1 MTTKQLLSSN
11 SYIQY
16 PKFLGFYIG
25 VNESILLS
33 ALCDKDSWCEFNVEN
48 YDGWFYF
55 LREEIYL
62 ETGLT
67 ERQQRSA
74 ILKLEDLNIVG
85 TKRQGIPAKVYY
97 YINTDALEFVLNN
110 AYESYK
116 AHKTQMLQNVT
127 SCPNKTVT
135 TCTSENVISTINKNN
150 IKELNKSTGAGAP
163 SKNHSQIYKKKE
175 TLNDDLCSGKDIDEQ
190 TKVRKKES
198 KYDKCLV
205 EIDKRD
211 FSDEEKLLLR
221 EHIQWSFNSADPNRN
236 NEPRKYAKR
245 LDELL
250 KLKGNRLQIIQQSIE
265 KQWHCFYEY
274 KETSNTRTYETK
286 QDKIKIRDLE
296 EAKAAMKK
304 KDEEGVEVF

>member
-163 SKNHSQIYKKKE
+163 SKNHSQIYKKK
-175 TLNDDLCSGKDIDEQ
+175 
-190 TKVRKKES
+190 
-198 KYDKCLV
+198 
-205 EIDKRD
+205 
-211 FSDEEKLLLR
+211 
-221 EHIQWSFNSADPNRN
+221 
-236 NEPRKYAKR
+236 
-245 LDELL
+245 
-250 KLKGNRLQIIQQSIE
+250 
-265 KQWHCFYEY
+265 
-274 KETSNTRTYETK
+274 
-286 QDKIKIRDLE
+286 
-296 EAKAAMKK
+296 
-304 KDEEGVEVF
+304 

>member
-1 MTTKQLLSSN
+1 MRDTNYFTIQYWMVSKLKLKGVERDVYAIIYGFTQDNDTECKCSLNWMSELTGHTKKSVAEAINNLESANLIVRINSTSN
-11 SYIQY
+11 SDRRNSYKCNYDIIDN
-16 PKFLGFYIG
+16 LDG
-25 VNESILLS
+25 VERTP
-33 ALCDKDSWCEFNVEN
+33 SWCRENTLDGVEGTPHN
-48 YDGWFYF
+48 KDNK
-55 LREEIYL
+55 I
-62 ETGLT
+62 
-67 ERQQRSA
+67 
-74 ILKLEDLNIVG
+74 NI
-85 TKRQGIPAKVYY
+85 
-97 YINTDALEFVLNN
+97 
-110 AYESYK
+110 
-116 AHKTQMLQNVT
+116 
-127 SCPNKTVT
+127 
-135 TCTSENVISTINKNN
+135 
-150 IKELNKSTGAGAP
+150 NKSTGAGAL

-250 KLKGNRLQIIQQSIE
+250 KLKGDRLQIIQQSIE